1 LHEGILV
8 DRILIL
14 PNPLKKAALELAG
27 RLIPIFEAQGFEMVL
42 EQAMA
47 AQLGCTSF
55 GKDADVVWEGL
66 DLVLVLGGDGSLL
79 NAARRIYPRQI
90 PLLGVNLG
98 QLGFLARIESYKIE
112 AAIDALRSQKYQLE
126 NRSMLQASIINH
138 QTGLLEVVALNDLIV
153 TANSMARMI
162 RLDAWIDHEFFTTYP
177 ADGLIISTA
186 TGSTAYSLSA
196 GGPILDPRLEAI
208 LMTPICAHSLYARP
222 IVLNWDARIKIIPHA
237 DNAEVSLTADGQTG
251 TVLPPGTEIYF
262 ERAPYVTKLVRFEGQ
277 GLFEALKSRLK
288 EGQI

>member
-1 LHEGILV
+1 MN
-8 DRILIL
+8 RILIL

-27 RLIPIFEAQGFEMVL
+27 RLIPILEARKFEIVL
-42 EQAMA
+42 EKTVSQK
-47 AQLGCTSF
+47 LEHPLL
-55 GKDADVVWEGL
+55 GKDPDMLWEEL
-66 DLVLVLGGDGSLL
+66 DLVLVLGGDGSIL

-98 QLGFLARIESYKIE
+98 QLGFLTRIENHKIE
-112 AAIDALRSQKYQLE
+112 TAIDALRSGKYQFE
-126 NRSMLQASIINH
+126 DRSMLQASVKSDR
-138 QTGLLEVVALNDLIV
+138 TGSLKIVALNDLIV

-162 RLDAWIDHEFFTTYP
+162 RLEAWIDNEFFTTYP
-177 ADGLIISTA
+177 ADGLIIATA

-222 IVLNWDARIKIIPHA
+222 VVLNRDAQIKIMLHTN
-237 DNAEVSLTADGQTG
+237 DAEVSLTADGQTG
-251 TVLPPGTEIYF
+251 TILQPETEIFF
-262 ERAPYVTKLVRFEGQ
+262 ERAPYVTKLIRFDDQ

-288 EGQI
+288 EGRI